1 MNPDQDSFFFYF
13 EKLIAFF
20 SSAESSDDLAQARSE
35 YFSLINPV
43 PPDGPLYESRLAL
56 FLDWFIFDR
65 KFRDGKVPAQH
76 FYETQSSRFTPAE
89 EEIYKNFLNHYHSI
103 FLIKQVN
110 YPEIQIQD
118 LVDQQIYT
126 VYERRNLNIQ
136 EGDLCDCR
144 LIPFQGNIYFTGAF
158 CYHPREV
165 QPFLKK
171 MLKPVQQKQTVATP
185 FLIRCI
191 SLNNTWNLHY
201 SHADPKEVYE
211 KYGT

>member
-1 MNPDQDSFFFYF
+1 MNPDQDKFLLYF

-20 SSAESSDDLAQARSE
+20 SSAGYPDDLTQARSE

-65 KFRDGKVPAQH
+65 KFRGGKTAAQY
-76 FYETQSSRFTPAE
+76 FYEARSPLFRPE
-89 EEIYKNFLNHYHSI
+89 ENEIYKNFLNPSHSI
-103 FLIKQVN
+103 FSIKLVN
-110 YPEIQIQD
+110 SPEIQIQD
-118 LVDQQIYT
+118 LLDQQVYT
-126 VYERRNLNIQ
+126 VFERRNLNIQ

-144 LIPFQGNIYFTGAF
+144 LIPFEGNIYFTGAF

-165 QPFLKK
+165 LPFLKK
-171 MLKPVQQKQTVATP
+171 LLKPVQQKQAVATP

-201 SHADPKEVYE
+201 PHADPKEVYE
-211 KYGT
+211 KYGS